1 MKLRLV
7 LASFA
12 ALLAAPVFAET
23 VACPDPVTLMQVG
36 TCPSEEELQFTFTG
50 YCSDNARVYDKPE
63 KQLCTNYE
71 LYRAMK
77 NFALWETRDGRFN
90 GYLSCDPGK
99 LGIEGARPASVKI
112 DKQGSVTRLFC
123 GYSTGITLTYRTKA
137 KCVAEAAD
145 CANNPSACQAN
156 CE

>member
-1 MKLRLV
+1 MKSC
-7 LASFA
+7 LALFSFLFCVNA
-12 ALLAAPVFAET
+12 ATMAET
-23 VACPDPVTLMQVG
+23 VVCPEPATVIQIG

-71 LYRAMK
+71 LYRSMK
-77 NFALWETRDGRFN
+77 NVALWETRDGHFS

-99 LGIEGARPASVKI
+99 SGIEGARPVSVKL
-112 DKQGSVTRLFC
+112 DKQGSVSRLFC
-123 GYSTGITLTYRTKA
+123 GYSTGITLTYRTKG
-137 KCVAEAAD
+137 KCSADVAACASDSAA
-145 CANNPSACQAN
+145 CKAE